1 MIHTIKTVLL
11 YAHSQ
16 HFTKICYVH
25 IAVQLKDLGS
35 TFPYAV
41 EPQGQKDFNNTV
53 QMITFHPNAAE
64 TVDVAIDIFDDAIN
78 EADEGFLIVVRRV
91 DQAALDQSVVVLVT
105 ILDDD
110 RT

>member
-1 MIHTIKTVLL
+1 MIHTIKTALL

-16 HFTKICYVH
+16 HFMKICYVH

-35 TFPYAV
+35 TFLYAV
-41 EPQGQKDFNNTV
+41 EPQGRKDFNNTV
-53 QMITFHPNAAE
+53 QKITFHPNAAE
-64 TVDVAIDIFDDAIN
+64 TNVAIDIFDDAIN

-105 ILDDD
+105 ILNDD